1 MYLSNGLSI
10 NSTILDL
17 LEKKQITW
25 KVYVENYDS
34 ALNYT
39 NNSDLAKRYLV
50 SNPILGI
57 PRFVDNATLNSKIQ
71 DLTKS
76 SMILKIIYLMFLIL
90 FCQIVK
96 KVVLKMY

>member
-1 MYLSNGLSI
+1 MSIWYFASKFVLADNFFSPSPQTDLTNNLHLFTAEEGNFKKYVPLNGLSI

-50 SNPILGI
+50 LNPIL
-57 PRFVDNATLNSKIQ
+57 IQ
-71 DLTKS
+71 DL
-76 SMILKIIYLMFLIL
+76 
-90 FCQIVK
+90 
-96 KVVLKMY
+96 